1 MTRWAT
7 GMRSRLR
14 WQKWNPRPLG
24 AAVTSCTEK
33 GALES
38 SGRSCSLYWSCTC
51 SACCVDLVRIDLKPN
66 ALTVEAATRRSNR
79 AKEDN
84 P

>member
-14 WQKWNPRPLG
+14 WQKWNPRSL

-33 GALES
+33 G
-38 SGRSCSLYWSCTC
+38 SLGIFGT
-51 SACCVDLVRIDLKPN
+51 VLLIVLVLYLLGVLR
-66 ALTVEAATRRSNR
+66 
-79 AKEDN
+79 
-84 P
+84 